1 MGWKK
6 RVDQIIESDEILY
19 AVGQGALAV
28 ECRVNDTFVLG
39 LLSRLCDFKTQC
51 RILTERSFL
60 KTLGGGCSAPVGIN
74 SVITETSNSVDNK
87 YSLKVNGGVWSL
99 DGASEIVDE
108 ASAEFTVKAET
119 ISSKDI
125 DEDDLEVSPTKRS
138 KIDTENPKKSPEVI
152 DDSAG
157 PYKGQKDAA
166 ELVNIHGKMFDVC
179 PYSGQS
185 MNKSENVKKESVK
198 FDPVALPIG
207 QDFMGECPVL
217 NLEQKVTGVE
227 GGGDGLRCPMA
238 GKTVVSTNATA
249 DDMEKCPYLLIDYE
263 ENAKQN
269 PKCEQKSLVDNI
281 SDVKLFCGFFCH
293 NESLRPAFDKS
304 EELGIILANKLI
316 SAGALEIMK
325 VAQDEI
331 HSKIN

>member
-1 MGWKK
+1 M
-6 RVDQIIESDEILY
+6 
-19 AVGQGALAV
+19 
-28 ECRVNDTFVLG
+28 ECRVNDTFVLS

-74 SVITETSNSVDNK
+74 SVITDGLNSDDNEFK
-87 YSLKVNGGVWSL
+87 LKVNGGVWSL
-99 DGASEIVDE
+99 DGSSEIVDE
-108 ASAEFTVKAET
+108 ASTEFLLKAEV
-119 ISSKDI
+119 SSI
-125 DEDDLEVSPTKRS
+125 NTVDEDDDDQDVSPTKRS
-138 KIDTENPKKSPEVI
+138 KLNSDEEEKLKKSPEII

-157 PYKGQKDAA
+157 SYKGRKDAS
-166 ELVNIHGKMFDVC
+166 ELVNIHGKMFEVC

-185 MNKSENVKKESVK
+185 KTGSQNDKKESRK

-217 NLEQKVTGVE
+217 NLEQKVTGVD
-227 GGGDGLRCPMA
+227 GGGDSLRCPMT
-238 GKTVVSTNATA
+238 GKIVASANATA
-249 DDMEKCPYLLIDYE
+249 NEIEKCPYLLIDYE

-269 PKCEQKSLVDNI
+269 PKCEQLSLVDNI
-281 SDVKLFCGFFCH
+281 ADVKLYCGFFCH
-293 NESLRPAFDKS
+293 NESLRSAFDKC
-304 EELGIILANKLI
+304 EELGITLAKKLI
-316 SAGALEIMK
+316 SVGALEIMK